1 MRMPFHKA
9 GKRSQREHALV
20 PEAERD
26 LLRLGRDEI
35 A

>member
-1 MRMPFHKA
+1 MGMPFHKA
-9 GKRSQREHALV
+9 GKRSLGQGTLV
-20 PEAERD
+20 LVGRD